1 MQQKTYVLKA
11 AEIERQWYVVDAEGK
26 TLGRLSS
33 DVAHVL
39 RGKHKPT
46 FSPHMDTGDYVIIVN
61 ADKIEVT
68 GKRAEQKMY
77 YSHSMYP
84 GGLRERSYKEVLKNH
99 PRRILERAIRG
110 MLPRN
115 VLGDDVYRKL
125 KVYAGPTHPHEAQ
138 KPRKLEEAMYPATR
152 HAVGAGES

>member
-11 AEIERQWYVVDAEGK
+11 SEIERRWYVVDAAGK

-33 DVAHVL
+33 DVAYVL

-68 GKRAEQKMY
+68 GKRADQKKY

-84 GGLRERSYKEVLKNH
+84 GGLKERSYREVLRTH
-99 PRRILERAIRG
+99 PRRILERAICG

-138 KPRKLEEAMYPATR
+138 KPRNLEEAFQPATR
-152 HAVGAGES
+152 HAVGAEVS

>member
-11 AEIERQWYVVDAEGK
+11 AEIEHQWYVVDAEGK

-33 DVAHVL
+33 DIAHVL

-46 FSPHMDTGDYVIIVN
+46 FTPHMDTGDYVIIVN
-61 ADKIEVT
+61 ADKIRVT
-68 GKRAEQKMY
+68 GNRAEQKKY

-84 GGLRERSYKEVLKNH
+84 GGLTERSYRDVLKNH
-99 PRRILERAIRG
+99 PRRLLEQAIRG

-115 VLGDDVYRKL
+115 VLGDAVYRKL

-138 KPRKLEEAMYPATR
+138 KPRNLEDAFHPATR
-152 HAVGAGES
+152 HTVGADVS